1 VKERERE
8 QEQALAR
15 ALLADLEVQDRVVTG
30 DAQFCQRDLSRQVV
44 AAGGDYFWAVKDN
57 QPELREAIATLFALP
72 PPGERFGRVV
82 SRTRH
87 GDRREVRTLLAS
99 TALNDYLDWPH
110 VGQVCVTVRAIAH
123 KGQTRREVAYAI
135 TSLPPARATA
145 RRLLALWRGH
155 WGIENRLH
163 WVRDVTFDED
173 RCQVRT
179 GAAPQV
185 MAALRNTAIGALR
198 RAGHTNIA
206 AALRTYA
213 ARPRAALALLG
224 LATSERL

>member
-1 VKERERE
+1 M
-8 QEQALAR
+8 
-15 ALLADLEVQDRVVTG
+15 TG

-44 AAGGDYFWAVKDN
+44 TAGGDYFWVVKEN
-57 QPELREAIATLFALP
+57 QPSLYEAIATLFAVP
-72 PPGERFGRVV
+72 PPGEHFGRVV

-87 GDRREVRTLLAS
+87 GDRSEVRVLLVS
-99 TALNDYLDWPH
+99 SALNDYVHWPH
-110 VGQVCVTVRAIAH
+110 VGQVCVTVRTITH
-123 KGQTRREVAYAI
+123 KGRTRREVAYAI
-135 TSLPPARATA
+135 TSLPPVRATA

-173 RCQVRT
+173 RSQVRT

-198 RAGHTNIA
+198 HAGHTNIA

-213 ARPRAALALLG
+213 ARPHAALALLG
-224 LATSERL
+224 LTTPPQL